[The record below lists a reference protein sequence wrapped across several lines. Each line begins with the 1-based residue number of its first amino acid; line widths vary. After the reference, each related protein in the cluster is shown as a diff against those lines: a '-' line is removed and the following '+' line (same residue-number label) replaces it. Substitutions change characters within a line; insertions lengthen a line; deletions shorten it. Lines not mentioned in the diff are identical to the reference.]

1 LRGAGMSYYQI
12 HIKRKNIMHP
22 SSLLSYYPNYA
33 ILDEILSKN
42 NYRKMMI
49 YIDLKNNL
57 QSTYM
62 EHAIVNIVE
71 NSKLAN
77 KKDTSIF
84 SSIISFLSFH
94 KMYGIKRGVDIDFFI
109 FFESGRSSYH
119 LNIDKN
125 YKISRKVDDLYGLNR
140 EDKEAFYQILD
151 ANYQLT
157 EATLNRIPGI
167 KVFRMPRLEADFIPY
182 YLLSRGKVPL
192 DGSVANVIYSNDH
205 DLMQC
210 LQNHTFI
217 FSKSGKSKKILTHG
231 TVMKDFLKKECKI
244 DDSYLPLAMSIIG
257 DVGDD
262 VTGVNKVGPAR
273 FLDMFDELVTYTGT
287 MDQIYDRVRKNQII
301 FDPLPTKFKNKYL
314 RNVVDEELNNK
325 TVSNNLKL
333 VSFELISRELDDPN
347 STEMLEKRRLVEK
360 ILDTENNVPCDS
372 LKKALNMHNVY
383 LEESSLDFLY
393 L

>member
-1 LRGAGMSYYQI
+1 
-12 HIKRKNIMHP
+12 MHP
-22 SSLLSYYPNYA
+22 SSLLSYYPTYA

-42 NYRKMMI
+42 NYRKMMV
-49 YIDLKNNL
+49 YMDLKNNL

-84 SSIISFLSFH
+84 SSVVSFLSFH
-94 KMYGIKRGVDIDFFI
+94 KMYGIKRGVDIDFVI

-119 LNIDKN
+119 LNISKN

-140 EDKEAFYQILD
+140 EDKERFYQILD
-151 ANYQLT
+151 ANYQLI
-157 EATLNRIPGI
+157 EGALNRVPGI
-167 KVFRMPRLEADFIPY
+167 KVFRMPRLEADFVPY

-210 LQNHTFI
+210 VQPHSFI
-217 FSKSGKSKKILTHG
+217 FSKSGKSKKIVTHG
-231 TVMKDFLKKECKI
+231 HVMKDFLKKECLI
-244 DDSYLPLAMSIIG
+244 DDSYLPLAMAIIG
-257 DVGDD
+257 DPGDD
-262 VTGVNKVGPAR
+262 VVGINGIGPAR
-273 FLDMFDELVTYTGT
+273 FLQMFNELVLYTGT
-287 MDQIYDRVRKNQII
+287 MDQVYDRVRKNQVI
-301 FDPLPTKFKNKYL
+301 FDPIPSKFKNKYL
-314 RNVVDEELNNK
+314 RNVVDEEVNNK
-325 TVSNNLKL
+325 TISKNLRL

-347 STEMLEKRRLVEK
+347 STEMLEKRKLLEK
-360 ILDTENNVPCDS
+360 ILITENNVPCNS
-372 LKKALNMHNVY
+372 LKDALTKLNVF